1 MNSYFSSF
9 GLQKG
14 KNYFLICYSLVSGGK
29 STFYKNILDLVEKDE
44 LKNIYNV
51 FYVSSDQVRDEL
63 AKDFQKK
70 NQELTY
76 QECFDKVGKNTAKEF
91 DKRIKNF
98 LKLTK
103 KDKINLILV
112 DKNFPQGIDKF
123 LNNFVKHEKNNNFV
137 IVFVPKIKNQ
147 INLKE
152 NHIYY
157 PFSIDYIIQCY
168 LRLKHRQG
176 HENLNGNDENSR
188 NVYLSFLKL
197 FKGFNFEY
205 NIYSEEQYQK
215 NIQIKEMPFTDED
228 NNINFDEVHQNFF
241 KNVLNKIRPFDMNSI
256 NNEFKD
262 DINNYLNYIETN
274 YDEKN
279 IFKDTRNQIENEV
292 LDFLKS
298 GLLNDNNNN
307 KIENQENQ
315 IKFEKDDE
323 QKAIDVTKTFFKA
336 IELKD
341 TQLIDAIFSKNKKCS
356 LFAFNKEFNEIESIK
371 NEFILEEIG
380 KKYKEIKLNPIDIKF
395 DKIDNQNALIKLKFK
410 IEGVSVET
418 EKIEFEGFGTFI
430 ITRENNEWKLFH
442 IHYSK

>member
-1 MNSYFSSF
+1 MESYFSSF
-9 GLQKG
+9 KLSKG

-29 STFYKNILDLVEKDE
+29 STFYNYILDFTKKDE
-44 LKNIYNV
+44 FKNNFNV

-98 LKLTK
+98 LRLSK
-103 KDKINLILV
+103 KDKINLYLI

-123 LNNFVKHEKNNNFV
+123 LNSFVKHEKNNNFV
-137 IVFVPKIKNQ
+137 IVFIPKIKNQ
-147 INLKE
+147 INLNE

-157 PFSIDYIIQCY
+157 PFSIDYIMQCY
-168 LRLKHRQG
+168 LRLKHRKG
-176 HENLNGNDENSR
+176 HENLNGNDQNSR

-197 FKGFNFEY
+197 FKGFNFEN
-205 NIYSEEQYQK
+205 NIYSENQYQK
-215 NIQIKEMPFTDED
+215 NIQLREISFTDED
-228 NNINFDEVHQNFF
+228 NNIDFNEVHQNFF
-241 KNVLNKIRPFDMNSI
+241 KNVLNKIKPFDMNSL

-262 DINNYLNYIETN
+262 DINNYLNYVEAN

-279 IFKDTRNQIENEV
+279 VFKDTRNIIENEV

-298 GLLNDNNNN
+298 DSNDNNNN
-307 KIENQENQ
+307 IENQENQ
-315 IKFEKDDE
+315 IKIENEE
-323 QKAIDVTKTFFKA
+323 QKLNEVINTFFKA

-341 TQLIDAIFSKNKKCS
+341 IKLIDEIFSKNKKCS
-356 LFAFNKEFNEIESIK
+356 LIVFNKEFNEIESIK
-371 NEFILEEIG
+371 NDFILEGIA
-380 KKYKEIKLNPIDIKF
+380 KKYKEIKLNPFDIKT
-395 DKIDNQNALIKLKFK
+395 DKIDNQNVYIKLKFK
-410 IEGVSVET
+410 VEGILLENE
-418 EKIEFEGFGTFI
+418 EKNEFEGFGTNI
-430 ITRENNEWKLFH
+430 ITLENNEWKLVH

>member
-1 MNSYFSSF
+1 MESYFSSF
-9 GLQKG
+9 KLSKG

-29 STFYKNILDLVEKDE
+29 STFYNYIFDFTKKDE
-44 LKNIYNV
+44 FKNNFNV

-98 LKLTK
+98 LRLSK
-103 KDKINLILV
+103 KDKINLYLI

-123 LNNFVKHEKNNNFV
+123 LNSFVKHEKNNNFI
-137 IVFVPKIKNQ
+137 IVFIPKIKNQ
-147 INLKE
+147 INLNE

-157 PFSIDYIIQCY
+157 PFSIDYIMQCY
-168 LRLKHRQG
+168 LRLKHRKG
-176 HENLNGNDENSR
+176 HENLNGNDQNSR

-197 FKGFNFEY
+197 FKGFNFEN
-205 NIYSEEQYQK
+205 NIYSENQYQK
-215 NIQIKEMPFTDED
+215 NIQLREISFTDED
-228 NNINFDEVHQNFF
+228 NNIDFNEVHQNFF
-241 KNVLNKIRPFDMNSI
+241 KNVLNKIKPFEMNSL

-262 DINNYLNYIETN
+262 DINNYLNYIEAN

-279 IFKDTRNQIENEV
+279 VFKDTRNIIENEV

-298 GLLNDNNNN
+298 DLNDNNNN
-307 KIENQENQ
+307 NIENQENQ
-315 IKFEKDDE
+315 IKIENEE
-323 QKAIDVTKTFFKA
+323 QKLNEVINTFFKA

-341 TQLIDAIFSKNKKCS
+341 IKLIDEIFSKNKKCS
-356 LFAFNKEFNEIESIK
+356 LIVFNKEFNEIETIK
-371 NEFILEEIG
+371 NDFILEGIA
-380 KKYKEIKLNPIDIKF
+380 KKYKEIKLNPFDIKTH
-395 DKIDNQNALIKLKFK
+395 KIDNQNVYIKLKFK
-410 IEGVSVET
+410 VEGILLENE
-418 EKIEFEGFGTFI
+418 EKNEFEGFGTYI
-430 ITRENNEWKLFH
+430 ITLENNEWKLVH

>member
-98 LKLTK
+98 LRLSK
-103 KDKINLILV
+103 KDKINLYLI

-123 LNNFVKHEKNNNFV
+123 LNFFVKHEKNNNFV
-137 IVFVPKIKNQ
+137 IVFIPKIKNQ
-147 INLKE
+147 ININE

-157 PFSIDYIIQCY
+157 PFSIDYIMQCY
-168 LRLKHRQG
+168 LRLKHRKG
-176 HENLNGNDENSR
+176 HENLNGNDQNSR

-197 FKGFNFEY
+197 FKGFNFEN
-205 NIYSEEQYQK
+205 NIYSEYQYQN
-215 NIQIKEMPFTDED
+215 NIQLREISFTDED
-228 NNINFDEVHQNFF
+228 NNIDFNEVHQNFF
-241 KNVLNKIRPFDMNSI
+241 KNVLNKIKPFDMNSL

-262 DINNYLNYIETN
+262 DINNYLNYIEAN

-279 IFKDTRNQIENEV
+279 VF
-292 LDFLKS
+292 
-298 GLLNDNNNN
+298 
-307 KIENQENQ
+307 
-315 IKFEKDDE
+315 
-323 QKAIDVTKTFFKA
+323 
-336 IELKD
+336 
-341 TQLIDAIFSKNKKCS
+341 
-356 LFAFNKEFNEIESIK
+356 
-371 NEFILEEIG
+371 
-380 KKYKEIKLNPIDIKF
+380 
-395 DKIDNQNALIKLKFK
+395 
-410 IEGVSVET
+410 
-418 EKIEFEGFGTFI
+418 
-430 ITRENNEWKLFH
+430 
-442 IHYSK
+442 

>member
-1 MNSYFSSF
+1 MESYFSSF
-9 GLQKG
+9 KLSKG

-29 STFYKNILDLVEKDE
+29 STFYNYILDFTKKDE
-44 LKNIYNV
+44 FKNNFNV

-98 LKLTK
+98 LRLSK
-103 KDKINLILV
+103 KDKINLYLI

-123 LNNFVKHEKNNNFV
+123 LNSFVKHEKNNNFV
-137 IVFVPKIKNQ
+137 IVFILKIKNQ
-147 INLKE
+147 INLNE

-157 PFSIDYIIQCY
+157 PFSIDYIMQCY
-168 LRLKHRQG
+168 LRLKHRKG
-176 HENLNGNDENSR
+176 HENLNGNDQNSR

-197 FKGFNFEY
+197 FKGFNFEN
-205 NIYSEEQYQK
+205 NIYSENQYQK
-215 NIQIKEMPFTDED
+215 NIQLREISFTDED
-228 NNINFDEVHQNFF
+228 NNIDFNEVHQNFF
-241 KNVLNKIRPFDMNSI
+241 KNVLNKIKPFDMNSL

-262 DINNYLNYIETN
+262 DINNYLNYVEAN

-279 IFKDTRNQIENEV
+279 VFKDTRNIIENEV

-298 GLLNDNNNN
+298 DSNDNNNN
-307 KIENQENQ
+307 IENQENQ
-315 IKFEKDDE
+315 IKIENEE
-323 QKAIDVTKTFFKA
+323 QKLNEVINTFFKA

-341 TQLIDAIFSKNKKCS
+341 IKLIDEIFSKNKKCS
-356 LFAFNKEFNEIESIK
+356 LIVFNKEFNEIESIK
-371 NEFILEEIG
+371 NDFILEVIA
-380 KKYKEIKLNPIDIKF
+380 KKYKEIKLNPFDIKT
-395 DKIDNQNALIKLKFK
+395 DKIDNQNVYIKLKFK
-410 IEGVSVET
+410 VEGILLENE
-418 EKIEFEGFGTFI
+418 EKNDFEGFGTYI
-430 ITRENNEWKLFH
+430 ITLENNEWKLVH

>member
-1 MNSYFSSF
+1 
-9 GLQKG
+9 
-14 KNYFLICYSLVSGGK
+14 
-29 STFYKNILDLVEKDE
+29 
-44 LKNIYNV
+44 
-51 FYVSSDQVRDEL
+51 
-63 AKDFQKK
+63 
-70 NQELTY
+70 
-76 QECFDKVGKNTAKEF
+76 
-91 DKRIKNF
+91 
-98 LKLTK
+98 
-103 KDKINLILV
+103 
-112 DKNFPQGIDKF
+112 

-292 LDFLKS
+292 LDFLKF

-323 QKAIDVTKTFFKA
+323 QKVIEITKTFFKA